1 MLEYLAGSSRAD
13 LYASAIEDT
22 DNLLVP
28 VTSIYEVFKKV
39 LREAGEDAALG
50 VAAAMHAGTV
60 VELDIP
66 LALEAA
72 RYPLPPA
79 DSLIYATARRHGATL
94 LPGRA
99 YGGAA
104 RSALLREAP
113 ILRVPHPYPIFSI
126 PPM

>member
-1 MLEYLAGSSRAD
+1 LLEYLAGSSRAD

-79 DSLIYATARRHGATL
+79 DSLIYATAR
-94 LPGRA
+94 
-99 YGGAA
+99 
-104 RSALLREAP
+104 SALLREAP